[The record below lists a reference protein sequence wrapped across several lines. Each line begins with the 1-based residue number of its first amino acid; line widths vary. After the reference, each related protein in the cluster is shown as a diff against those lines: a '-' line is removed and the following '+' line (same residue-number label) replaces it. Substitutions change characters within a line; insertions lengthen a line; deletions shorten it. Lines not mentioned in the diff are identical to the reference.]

1 MAEGS
6 VNFLLS
12 KLAQILEEEGQL
24 LTGVRTEAEYIS
36 DELEFMKAFLRV
48 ADAME
53 ERDPSLEVLVKKVRD
68 IAYEME
74 DALDDFKLRLTHDRG
89 QRFFAP
95 LLRSFDYSVNL
106 RARHQIASRIRAIKS
121 RVVGI
126 SEAHRRYLIRNNIMG
141 QGSTFSSISRLE
153 SQGDGL
159 LLEEADLVGI
169 EKPKRQLIEWLLE
182 RKSGREVV
190 SVVGMG
196 GLGKSTLVKK
206 VYDDPD
212 VKKQFK
218 FRAWITVSQSFKKEE
233 LLKDIIQQLFR
244 VHRKP
249 GPKGVD
255 SMDYD
260 KLRTV
265 INKFLQQKKYLIVLD
280 DVWHTSAWGAFQHA
294 LPNNNCGSRIM
305 VTTRNTEVASTACM
319 DFPDRVFPLDPL
331 SQEESWILFC
341 KKIFQNNTC
350 PPHLKNVSETILG
363 RCEGLPLAIVSIS
376 GVLAAKDKNKID
388 EWEMVHRSLGAGFE
402 NNDTLMSTR
411 KILSLSYNDLPYYLK
426 SCLLYF
432 SIFPAGNPIERMK
445 LIRLWIAEGFV
456 EGKEGMTLEEVAED
470 YLNELI
476 KRSLVR
482 VVEATSDGRVK
493 TCRIHDLLREIMI
506 TKAKDQDFVAIA
518 KEEGMMWSEKVRRV
532 SIHKAVPSIQRR
544 HVASR
549 LRSVLIFWGADSC
562 PDSPAPNLSF
572 GHLRLLNVLDLEGA
586 PLKEF
591 PSKVSSLFLLKYLS
605 LRNTNVNSIP
615 SSISKLLN
623 LETLDLKHTQISEL
637 PVEILKLRKLRH
649 LLVYRYEIDSDD
661 RIHTK
666 YGFQPPPQ
674 IGSLQSLQKLCF
686 VEANQGGDLLLEL
699 GRLNQLRRLGIVRF
713 RKEHGKA
720 LCSSVTK
727 LTDLRALSITSI
739 TDSEFID
746 LDYLS
751 NPPRFLQRLYLT
763 GRLQS
768 LPEWLH
774 SSDSLVKLVLKWSR
788 LSDDPLLSL
797 QHLPNLVHLE
807 LVQVYD
813 GEMLCFQAKGF
824 QRLKFLG
831 INKLESLRVITV
843 QQGAMPCLEK
853 LIVQSCKE
861 LKRVPSGIEHLTT
874 LKVLEFFNMPKELIM
889 TLQPSEENGDYLKVA
904 HVPDVY
910 STYWN
915 NGILDNFTLFT
926 KEDGSSA
933 LASPSGSRR
942 DYIWK

>member
-6 VNFLLS
+6 VNLLLS

-24 LTGVRTEAEYIS
+24 LTGIRTEAEYIS

-53 ERDPSLEVLVKKVRD
+53 ERDPRLEVLVKK
-68 IAYEME
+68 
-74 DALDDFKLRLTHDRG
+74 RG
-89 QRFFAP
+89 
-95 LLRSFDYSVNL
+95 FDYSVNL

-121 RVVGI
+121 RVIGI

-196 GLGKSTLVKK
+196 GLGKSTL
-206 VYDDPD
+206 
-212 VKKQFK
+212 
-218 FRAWITVSQSFKKEE
+218 
-233 LLKDIIQQLFR
+233 
-244 VHRKP
+244 KP

-294 LPNNNCGSRIM
+294 LPNNNC
-305 VTTRNTEVASTACM
+305 
-319 DFPDRVFPLDPL
+319 
-331 SQEESWILFC
+331 EESWILFC
-341 KKIFQNNTC
+341 KKIFQSNTC

-411 KILSLSYNDLPYYLK
+411 KILSLSYSDLPYYLK

-445 LIRLWIAEGFV
+445 LIRLWIAEGFA
-456 EGKEGMTLEEVAED
+456 EGKEGMTLEEVADD

-482 VVEATSDGRVK
+482 VVEATSVGRVK

-506 TKAKDQDFVAIA
+506 TKAKDQDFVAIV

-562 PDSPAPNLSF
+562 PDSPAPILSF

-615 SSISKLLN
+615 RSISKLLN
-623 LETLDLKHTQISEL
+623 LETLDLKQTQVSEL

-649 LLVYRYEIDSDD
+649 LLVYRYDIDSDD

-686 VEANQGGDLLLEL
+686 VEANQGRDLLLEL
-699 GRLNQLRRLGIVRF
+699 GRLNQLRRLGIVKF

-727 LTDLRALSITSI
+727 LTDLRALSITSV

-746 LDYLS
+746 LEYLS

-763 GRLQS
+763 GPLQR
-768 LPEWLH
+768 
-774 SSDSLVKLVLKWSR
+774 D
-788 LSDDPLLSL
+788 
-797 QHLPNLVHLE
+797 
-807 LVQVYD
+807 
-813 GEMLCFQAKGF
+813 
-824 QRLKFLG
+824 
-831 INKLESLRVITV
+831 
-843 QQGAMPCLEK
+843 
-853 LIVQSCKE
+853 
-861 LKRVPSGIEHLTT
+861 
-874 LKVLEFFNMPKELIM
+874 FN
-889 TLQPSEENGDYLKVA
+889 
-904 HVPDVY
+904 
-910 STYWN
+910 
-915 NGILDNFTLFT
+915 
-926 KEDGSSA
+926 GSSSWA
-933 LASPSGSRR
+933 
-942 DYIWK
+942 

>member
-6 VNFLLS
+6 VNLLLS

-24 LTGVRTEAEYIS
+24 LTGIRTEAEYIS

-53 ERDPSLEVLVKKVRD
+53 ERDPRLEVLVKK
-68 IAYEME
+68 
-74 DALDDFKLRLTHDRG
+74 RG
-89 QRFFAP
+89 
-95 LLRSFDYSVNL
+95 FDYSVNL

-121 RVVGI
+121 RVIGI

-196 GLGKSTLVKK
+196 GLGKSTL
-206 VYDDPD
+206 
-212 VKKQFK
+212 
-218 FRAWITVSQSFKKEE
+218 
-233 LLKDIIQQLFR
+233 
-244 VHRKP
+244 KP

-294 LPNNNCGSRIM
+294 LPNISH
-305 VTTRNTEVASTACM
+305 
-319 DFPDRVFPLDPL
+319 
-331 SQEESWILFC
+331 EESWILFC
-341 KKIFQNNTC
+341 KKIFQSNTC
-350 PPHLKNVSETILG
+350 PPHLKSVSETILG

-402 NNDTLMSTR
+402 SNDTLMSTR

-456 EGKEGMTLEEVAED
+456 EGKEGMTLEEVADD

-506 TKAKDQDFVAIA
+506 TKAKDQDFVAIV

-549 LRSVLIFWGADSC
+549 LRSVLIFWGADSF
-562 PDSPAPNLSF
+562 PDSPAPSLSF

-623 LETLDLKHTQISEL
+623 LETLDLKQTQISGL
-637 PVEILKLRKLRH
+637 PVGILKLRKLRH

-674 IGSLQSLQKLCF
+674 IGRLQSLQKLCF
-686 VEANQGGDLLLEL
+686 VDANQGGDLLLEL
-699 GRLNQLRRLGIVRF
+699 GRLNQLRRLGIVKF
-713 RKEHGKA
+713 RKEHGKD

-746 LDYLS
+746 LEYLS

-763 GRLQS
+763 GRL
-768 LPEWLH
+768 
-774 SSDSLVKLVLKWSR
+774 
-788 LSDDPLLSL
+788 
-797 QHLPNLVHLE
+797 
-807 LVQVYD
+807 
-813 GEMLCFQAKGF
+813 
-824 QRLKFLG
+824 
-831 INKLESLRVITV
+831 LRD
-843 QQGAMPCLEK
+843 
-853 LIVQSCKE
+853 
-861 LKRVPSGIEHLTT
+861 
-874 LKVLEFFNMPKELIM
+874 FN
-889 TLQPSEENGDYLKVA
+889 
-904 HVPDVY
+904 
-910 STYWN
+910 
-915 NGILDNFTLFT
+915 
-926 KEDGSSA
+926 GSSSWA
-933 LASPSGSRR
+933 
-942 DYIWK
+942 

>member
-6 VNFLLS
+6 VNLLLS

-53 ERDPSLEVLVKKVRD
+53 ERDPRLEVLVKKVRD
-68 IAYEME
+68 IAYETE

-106 RARHQIASRIRAIKS
+106 RARHQIASRIRAIKA
-121 RVVGI
+121 RVIGI

-169 EKPKRQLIEWLLE
+169 DKPKRQLIEWLLE

-249 GPKGVD
+249 GPKV
-255 SMDYD
+255 
-260 KLRTV
+260 
-265 INKFLQQKKYLIVLD
+265 
-280 DVWHTSAWGAFQHA
+280 
-294 LPNNNCGSRIM
+294 
-305 VTTRNTEVASTACM
+305 
-319 DFPDRVFPLDPL
+319 
-331 SQEESWILFC
+331 
-341 KKIFQNNTC
+341 
-350 PPHLKNVSETILG
+350 
-363 RCEGLPLAIVSIS
+363 
-376 GVLAAKDKNKID
+376 
-388 EWEMVHRSLGAGFE
+388 
-402 NNDTLMSTR
+402 
-411 KILSLSYNDLPYYLK
+411 
-426 SCLLYF
+426 
-432 SIFPAGNPIERMK
+432 
-445 LIRLWIAEGFV
+445 
-456 EGKEGMTLEEVAED
+456 
-470 YLNELI
+470 
-476 KRSLVR
+476 
-482 VVEATSDGRVK
+482 
-493 TCRIHDLLREIMI
+493 
-506 TKAKDQDFVAIA
+506 
-518 KEEGMMWSEKVRRV
+518 KEEGLMWSEKVRRV
-532 SIHKAVPSIQRR
+532 SMHKAVPSIQRR

-623 LETLDLKHTQISEL
+623 LETLDLKYTQISEL

-661 RIHTK
+661 RIRTK

-674 IGSLQSLQKLCF
+674 IG
-686 VEANQGGDLLLEL
+686 
-699 GRLNQLRRLGIVRF
+699 
-713 RKEHGKA
+713 
-720 LCSSVTK
+720 T
-727 LTDLRALSITSI
+727 
-739 TDSEFID
+739 
-746 LDYLS
+746 
-751 NPPRFLQRLYLT
+751 
-763 GRLQS
+763 
-768 LPEWLH
+768 
-774 SSDSLVKLVLKWSR
+774 
-788 LSDDPLLSL
+788 
-797 QHLPNLVHLE
+797 
-807 LVQVYD
+807 
-813 GEMLCFQAKGF
+813 KGF

-831 INKLESLRVITV
+831 LNKLESLRVITV

-861 LKRVPSGIEHLTT
+861 LKRVPSGIEHLTM

-889 TLQPSEENGDYLKVA
+889 TLQPSEENGDCLKVA

-915 NGILDNFTLFT
+915 NGILDNFTLLT
-926 KEDGSSA
+926 KEDGSPA
-933 LASPSGSRR
+933 RFSPSGSRR
-942 DYIWK
+942 DYIW

>member
-1 MAEGS
+1 
-6 VNFLLS
+6 
-12 KLAQILEEEGQL
+12 
-24 LTGVRTEAEYIS
+24 
-36 DELEFMKAFLRV
+36 MKAFLRV

-53 ERDPSLEVLVKKVRD
+53 ERDPRLEVLVKKVRD
-68 IAYEME
+68 IAYETE
-74 DALDDFKLRLTHDRG
+74 DALDDFKLRLKRDRG

-95 LLRSFDYSVNL
+95 LLRGFDYSVNL

-121 RVVGI
+121 RVIGI

-218 FRAWITVSQSFKKEE
+218 
-233 LLKDIIQQLFR
+233 
-244 VHRKP
+244 
-249 GPKGVD
+249 
-255 SMDYD
+255 
-260 KLRTV
+260 
-265 INKFLQQKKYLIVLD
+265 KKYLIVLD

-294 LPNNNCGSRIM
+294 LPN
-305 VTTRNTEVASTACM
+305 TCM

-331 SQEESWILFC
+331 SHEESWILFC
-341 KKIFQNNTC
+341 KKIFQSNTC
-350 PPHLKNVSETILG
+350 PPHLKSVSETILG

-402 NNDTLMSTR
+402 SNDTLMSTR

-432 SIFPAGNPIERMK
+432 SIFPAGNPIEQ
-445 LIRLWIAEGFV
+445 GFV
-456 EGKEGMTLEEVAED
+456 EGKEGMTLEEVADD

-506 TKAKDQDFVAIA
+506 TKAKDQDFVAIV

-549 LRSVLIFWGADSC
+549 LRSVLIFWGADSF
-562 PDSPAPNLSF
+562 PDSPAPSLSF
-572 GHLRLLNVLDLEGA
+572 GHLRLLNVLD
-586 PLKEF
+586 
-591 PSKVSSLFLLKYLS
+591 LKYLS

-623 LETLDLKHTQISEL
+623 LETLDLKQTQISGL
-637 PVEILKLRKLRH
+637 PVGILKLRKLRH

-674 IGSLQSLQKLCF
+674 IGRLQSLQKLCF
-686 VEANQGGDLLLEL
+686 VDANQGGDLLLEL
-699 GRLNQLRRLGIVRF
+699 GRLNQLRRLGIVKF
-713 RKEHGKA
+713 RKEHGKD

-746 LDYLS
+746 LEYLS

-763 GRLQS
+763 GRLHS

-774 SSDSLVKLVLKWSR
+774 SLDSLVVLVLKWSR

-861 LKRVPSGIEHLTT
+861 MKRVPSGIEHLTT

-915 NGILDNFTLFT
+915 NGILDNFTLLT
-926 KEDGSSA
+926 KEDGSPAQS
-933 LASPSGSRR
+933 SPSGSRR
-942 DYIWK
+942 DHIWK

>member
-6 VNFLLS
+6 VNFLIS
-12 KLAQILEEEGQL
+12 KLAQVLDEEGQL
-24 LTGVRTEAEYIS
+24 LTRVRTEAEYIS

-68 IAYEME
+68 IAYDME

-95 LLRSFDYSVNL
+95 LQRSFYYVLNL
-106 RARHQIASRIRAIKS
+106 RARHQIASRIRGIKS
-121 RVVGI
+121 RHFEVGI
-126 SEAHRRYLIRNNIMG
+126 SRGWPPARR
-141 QGSTFSSISRLE
+141 T
-153 SQGDGL
+153 
-159 LLEEADLVGI
+159 DLVGI

-182 RKSGREVV
+182 RKPGREVV

-244 VHRKP
+244 IHRKR

-255 SMDYD
+255 HMDYD

-319 DFPDRVFPLDPL
+319 DFPDRVFPLVPL

-341 KKIFQNNTC
+341 KKIFPNNTC
-350 PPHLKNVSETILG
+350 PPHLKNISETILG

-376 GVLAAKDKNKID
+376 GVLATKDKNKLD
-388 EWEMVHRSLGAGFE
+388 EWEKVHRSLG
-402 NNDTLMSTR
+402 
-411 KILSLSYNDLPYYLK
+411 
-426 SCLLYF
+426 
-432 SIFPAGNPIERMK
+432 NPIGRMK

-456 EGKEGMTLEEVAED
+456 EVKEGMTLEEVAED

-476 KRSLVR
+476 KRSLLL

-493 TCRIHDLLREIMI
+493 TCRVHDLLREIMI

-518 KEEGMMWSEKVRRV
+518 KEDGMMCPEKVRRV
-532 SIHKAVPSIQRR
+532 SIHKAMPSIPRR

-549 LRSVLIFWGADSC
+549 LRSVLIFWGAHS
-562 PDSPAPNLSF
+562 DSPAPRLSF
-572 GHLRLLNVLDLEGA
+572 GHLRFLNVLDLEGA

-591 PSKVSSLFLLKYLS
+591 PGKVFSLFLLKYLS

-623 LETLDLKHTQISEL
+623 LEMLDLKHTQISEL
-637 PVEILKLRKLRH
+637 PVGILKLRKLRH
-649 LLVYRYEIDSDD
+649 LLRQ
-661 RIHTK
+661 TK
-666 YGFQPPPQ
+666 AMIF
-674 IGSLQSLQKLCF
+674 CF
-686 VEANQGGDLLLEL
+686 GVGEDESGCL
-699 GRLNQLRRLGIVRF
+699 
-713 RKEHGKA
+713 
-720 LCSSVTK
+720 SS
-727 LTDLRALSITSI
+727 
-739 TDSEFID
+739 
-746 LDYLS
+746 
-751 NPPRFLQRLYLT
+751 PPRFLQRLYLT

-774 SSDSLVKLVLKWSR
+774 SSDSLVKLVLKWSQ
-788 LSDDPLLSL
+788 LSEDPLLSL

-807 LVQVYD
+807 LVQVYN
-813 GEMLCFQAKGF
+813 GEMICFQANGF

-831 INKLESLRVITV
+831 INKLESLKVITV
-843 QQGAMPCLEK
+843 EQGAMPCLEK

-861 LKRVPSGIEHLTT
+861 LKRLPTGIEHLAT

-889 TLQPSEENGDYLKVA
+889 TLQPNEEQGDYLKVA

-915 NGILDNFTLFT
+915 NGILDNFALFT
-926 KEDGSSA
+926 KEDKSSSLPSPDGSS
-933 LASPSGSRR
+933 RN
-942 DYIWK
+942 YIWK

>member
-6 VNFLLS
+6 VNLLLS

-53 ERDPSLEVLVKKVRD
+53 ERDPRLEVLVKKVRD
-68 IAYEME
+68 IA
-74 DALDDFKLRLTHDRG
+74 
-89 QRFFAP
+89 
-95 LLRSFDYSVNL
+95 
-106 RARHQIASRIRAIKS
+106 
-121 RVVGI
+121 RVIGI

-376 GVLAAKDKNKID
+376 GVLAAKNKNKID
-388 EWEMVHRSLGAGFE
+388 EWEMVHRSL
-402 NNDTLMSTR
+402 
-411 KILSLSYNDLPYYLK
+411 
-426 SCLLYF
+426 
-432 SIFPAGNPIERMK
+432 GNPIERMK
-445 LIRLWIAEGFV
+445 LIRLWIAEGFA
-456 EGKEGMTLEEVAED
+456 EGKEGMTLEEVADD

-532 SIHKAVPSIQRR
+532 SIHKAVSSIQRR
-544 HVASR
+544 HGASR

-623 LETLDLKHTQISEL
+623 LETLDLKYTLISEL

-661 RIHTK
+661 RIPTK

-699 GRLNQLRRLGIVRF
+699 GRLNQLRRLGIVKF
-713 RKEHGKA
+713 RKEHGKD

-727 LTDLRALSITSI
+727 LTDLRALSITSV

-746 LDYLS
+746 LEYLS

-763 GRLQS
+763 GPLQRLT
-768 LPEWLH
+768 EWLH
-774 SSDSLVKLVLKWSR
+774 SLDSLVKLVLKWSR
-788 LSDDPLLSL
+788 LTSAQSTTPRACT
-797 QHLPNLVHLE
+797 
-807 LVQVYD
+807 
-813 GEMLCFQAKGF
+813 G
-824 QRLKFLG
+824 
-831 INKLESLRVITV
+831 LRWGDAVF
-843 QQGAMPCLEK
+843 
-853 LIVQSCKE
+853 
-861 LKRVPSGIEHLTT
+861 PS
-874 LKVLEFFNMPKELIM
+874 
-889 TLQPSEENGDYLKVA
+889 
-904 HVPDVY
+904 
-910 STYWN
+910 
-915 NGILDNFTLFT
+915 
-926 KEDGSSA
+926 
-933 LASPSGSRR
+933 
-942 DYIWK
+942 

>member
-6 VNFLLS
+6 VNLLLS

-24 LTGVRTEAEYIS
+24 LTGIRTEAEYIS

-53 ERDPSLEVLVKKVRD
+53 ERDPRLEVLVKKVRD
-68 IAYEME
+68 IAYETE
-74 DALDDFKLRLTHDRG
+74 DALDDFKLRLTRDRG

-95 LLRSFDYSVNL
+95 LLRGFDYSVNL

-121 RVVGI
+121 RVIGI

-244 VHRKP
+244 VHKKP

-260 KLRTV
+260 KLRT
-265 INKFLQQKKYLIVLD
+265 
-280 DVWHTSAWGAFQHA
+280 S
-294 LPNNNCGSRIM
+294 
-305 VTTRNTEVASTACM
+305 
-319 DFPDRVFPLDPL
+319 
-331 SQEESWILFC
+331 
-341 KKIFQNNTC
+341 
-350 PPHLKNVSETILG
+350 VSETILG

-402 NNDTLMSTR
+402 SNDTLMSTR
-411 KILSLSYNDLPYYLK
+411 KILSLSYSDLPYYLK

-456 EGKEGMTLEEVAED
+456 EGKEGMTLEEVADD

-506 TKAKDQDFVAIA
+506 TKAKDQDFVAIV

-549 LRSVLIFWGADSC
+549 LRSVLIFWGADSF
-562 PDSPAPNLSF
+562 PDSPAPSLSF

-623 LETLDLKHTQISEL
+623 LETLDLKQTQISGL
-637 PVEILKLRKLRH
+637 PVGILKLRKLRH

-674 IGSLQSLQKLCF
+674 IGRLQSLQKLCF
-686 VEANQGGDLLLEL
+686 VDANQGGDLLLEL
-699 GRLNQLRRLGIVRF
+699 GRLNQLRRLGIVKF
-713 RKEHGKA
+713 RKEHGKD

-746 LDYLS
+746 VEYLS

-763 GRLQS
+763 GRLHS

-774 SSDSLVKLVLKWSR
+774 SLDSLVVLVLKWSR

-861 LKRVPSGIEHLTT
+861 MKRVPSGIEHLTT

-889 TLQPSEENGDYLKVA
+889 TLQPCEENGDYLKVA

-915 NGILDNFTLFT
+915 NGILDNFTLLT
-926 KEDGSSA
+926 KEDGSPAQS
-933 LASPSGSRR
+933 SPSGSRR
-942 DYIWK
+942 DHIWK

>member
-6 VNFLLS
+6 VNFLIS
-12 KLAQILEEEGQL
+12 KLAQVLDEEGQL

-53 ERDPSLEVLVKKVRD
+53 ERDPSLEVLVKKVRG
-68 IAYEME
+68 IAYDME

-95 LLRSFDYSVNL
+95 LQRSFDYVLNL
-106 RARHQIASRIRAIKS
+106 RARHQIASRIRGIKS
-121 RVVGI
+121 RVIGI
-126 SEAHRRYLIRNNIMG
+126 SEAHRRYLIRNDIMK
-141 QGSTFSSISRLE
+141 QGPTFSSISRLE

-182 RKSGREVV
+182 RKPGREVV

-206 VYDDPD
+206 IYDDPD

-244 VHRKP
+244 IHRKRR
-249 GPKGVD
+249 PKGVD
-255 SMDYD
+255 HMDYD

-319 DFPDRVFPLDPL
+319 DFPDRVFPLVPL

-341 KKIFQNNTC
+341 KKIFPNNTC
-350 PPHLKNVSETILG
+350 PPHLKNISETILG

-376 GVLAAKDKNKID
+376 GVLATKDKNKLD

-402 NNDTLMSTR
+402 NNDTLMNTR

-426 SCLLYF
+426 CCLLYF
-432 SIFPAGNPIERMK
+432 SIFPEGNPIGRMK

-493 TCRIHDLLREIMI
+493 TCRVHDLLREIMI

-518 KEEGMMWSEKVRRV
+518 KEDGMMWPEKVRRL
-532 SIHKAVPSIQRR
+532 SIHKAMPSIPRR
-544 HVASR
+544 HAASR
-549 LRSVLIFWGADSC
+549 LRSVLIFWGAHS
-562 PDSPAPNLSF
+562 DSPSPNLSF
-572 GHLRLLNVLDLEGA
+572 GHLRFLNVLDLEGA

-591 PSKVSSLFLLKYLS
+591 PDKVFSLFLLKYLS

-623 LETLDLKHTQISEL
+623 LETLDVKHTQISKL
-637 PVEILKLRKLRH
+637 PVGILKLRKLRH
-649 LLVYRYEIDSDD
+649 LLVYRYEIDFDD

-666 YGFQPPPQ
+666 YGFEPPTQ
-674 IGSLQSLQKLCF
+674 IGNLQSMQKLCY
-686 VEANQGGDLLLEL
+686 VEANQGDDLLLEL
-699 GRLNQLRRLGIVRF
+699 GRMNQLRRLGIIKF

-727 LTDLRALSITSI
+727 LTELRALSITAI
-739 TDSEFID
+739 TNSEFID
-746 LDYLS
+746 LGCLS
-751 NPPRFLQRLYLT
+751 SPPRFLQRLYLT

-774 SSDSLVKLVLKWSR
+774 SSDSLVKLFLKWSQ
-788 LSDDPLLSL
+788 LSEDPLLSL

-807 LVQVYD
+807 LLRVYN
-813 GEMLCFQAKGF
+813 GEMICFQANGF

-831 INKLESLRVITV
+831 INKLESLKVITV
-843 QQGAMPCLEK
+843 EQGAMPCIEK

-861 LKRVPSGIEHLTT
+861 LKRLPSGIEYLAT

-889 TLQPSEENGDYLKVA
+889 TLQPNEEHGDYLKVA

-915 NGILDNFTLFT
+915 NGILDNFALFT
-926 KEDGSSA
+926 KEDKSSSMP
-933 LASPSGSRR
+933 SPDGSRHKH
-942 DYIWK
+942 IW